1 MTKNGRPVV
10 QSIATATS
18 VVELLARESSIGLSS
33 AARSLG
39 ISKATLLRT
48 LETLKSAGWVE
59 QDPPPS
65 WHWRLSEQ
73 FLKLGQSATSDQRL
87 RQVSIDAMHLL
98 NQETRETVH
107 LAAAQVDYL
116 VLIERLDSS
125 FALRAY
131 IPLGSKLPFHASATG
146 LAYLSALS
154 DSEIRQMLVASRPL
168 ATKYTLRTDEE
179 ILHEIYE
186 SRERGFSLNNQGLS
200 VGISS
205 VGAPIL
211 DYHSKPI
218 GAISISGPTSR
229 MTLERQLE
237 VGPLVSQSARQ
248 ITQSIRIQSK

>member
-107 LAAAQVDYL
+107 LAAAQVDHL

-125 FALRAY
+125 FADRKSTRLNSSHVSISYAVFCLKKKIMSNKNIY
-131 IPLGSKLPFHASATG
+131 FIQEVCHII
-146 LAYLSALS
+146 AYLTILLIIFLRLFGVIDVSCDKILITSVIMYILQLFIVLLSFLMPFEALDTS
-154 DSEIRQMLVASRPL
+154 CYNILITALLIS
-168 ATKYTLRTDEE
+168 TLQQ
-179 ILHEIYE
+179 LK
-186 SRERGFSLNNQGLS
+186 S
-200 VGISS
+200 
-205 VGAPIL
+205 
-211 DYHSKPI
+211 
-218 GAISISGPTSR
+218 AISAILFI
-229 MTLERQLE
+229 TLY
-237 VGPLVSQSARQ
+237 
-248 ITQSIRIQSK
+248 